1 MNLNHR
7 SKYSL
12 VASAVALACA
22 VGADQSANAASV
34 VAGATVTVAQQFVA
48 AATSSLG
55 VTVTFGAATGA
66 NYVSGD
72 RIKLSVS
79 GAEFLTSSAIA
90 SPNATTTV
98 TTTVSSN
105 STTVT
110 TTQTCANVDVIG
122 YADAT
127 NANFRMS
134 GSLASG
140 STCYFTIPLKASTIA
155 STGASISFSS
165 QFSTGESLEA
175 AVSRGVVAT
184 ADQFSASVVKALA
197 GVVDVEKARYHF
209 AADDTNAA
217 STLTGNESQLVVSLG
232 NATAGVLAGQALVK
246 DVTIRVVGAG
256 AGFTWLD
263 DTSSGF
269 GTCAASDLTA
279 GNAQAVLASTG
290 VGGGVAAVP
299 SLSCVTLSYV
309 ISAASGQFTGGLV
322 TIALGRADANTA
334 TTGAYDRTIPAPQ
347 SYTTSID
354 FSYYQS
360 SVAAATSVTELASTS
375 AGSFTLNGS
384 TIYVPFLPYNSS
396 TTRTVYLSN
405 RSDQAGGVSFSA
417 IADGTQAACASSN
430 FPAVSAKANGVTL
443 LTTAIDAGIAA
454 CYGANYDGKV
464 SLTIVASIPGGKSD
478 LFSGYNRG
486 GALMS
491 VPNSSSGR
499 DSSTAANRN

>member
-1 MNLNHR
+1 MNFKQR
-7 SKYSL
+7 SQYSL

-34 VAGATVTVAQQFVA
+34 VAGATITVAQQYVA

-72 RIKLSVS
+72 RIKLTVS
-79 GAEFLTSSAIA
+79 GAEFLTSSSIS

-98 TTTVSSN
+98 TTTVASDTS
-105 STTVT
+105 TVT

-122 YADAT
+122 YADTT
-127 NANFRMS
+127 NANFRLG

-175 AVSRGVVAT
+175 AVSRTVVKT
-184 ADQFSASVVKALA
+184 ADQFAASVVKTLA

-209 AADDTNAA
+209 AADDTSGA
-217 STLTGNESQLVVSLG
+217 SALAGNESQLVVSLG
-232 NATAGVLAGQALVK
+232 NATAGVLSGQALVK

-256 AGFTWLD
+256 GGFTWLD

-269 GTCAASDLTA
+269 GTCSASDATA
-279 GNAQAVLASTG
+279 GNAQAALSLSG
-290 VGGGVAAVP
+290 VGGGVAAVT
-299 SLSCVTLSYV
+299 SLDCNTLSYV
-309 ISAASGQFTGGLV
+309 LSAASGQFTGGLV

-360 SVAAATSVTELASTS
+360 SVSAATSVTELASTS

-405 RSDQAGGVSFSA
+405 RSDQAGGVTFEA
-417 IADGTQAACASSN
+417 IADGTSAACASSN
-430 FPAVSAKANGVTL
+430 FPSVTAKANGVTL
-443 LTTAIDAGIAA
+443 LTSAIDAGIAA
-454 CYGANYDGKV
+454 CYGASFDGKV

-478 LFSGYNRG
+478 VFSGYNRSG
-486 GALMS
+486 TLMNI
-491 VPNSSSGR
+491 PNSSSGR
-499 DSSTAANRN
+499 DSSSAANRN

>member
-22 VGADQSANAASV
+22 VGADQSANAASAV
-34 VAGATVTVAQQFVA
+34 SGSTITVAQQFVA

-72 RIKLSVS
+72 RIKLTVS
-79 GAEFLTSSAIA
+79 GAEFLTSSAIS
-90 SPNATTTV
+90 SPNALTTV
-98 TTTVSSN
+98 TTTVASN
-105 STTVT
+105 TTTVT

-140 STCYFTIPLKASTIA
+140 STCYFTVPLKASTIA

-184 ADQFSASVVKALA
+184 ADQFSASVVKSLA

-217 STLTGNESQLVVSLG
+217 STLAGNESQLVVSLG
-232 NATAGVLAGQALVK
+232 NATAGVLSGQALVR

-256 AGFTWLD
+256 GGFTWLD

-269 GTCAASDLTA
+269 GTCASSDLTA
-279 GNAQAVLASTG
+279 GNAQAVLANSG

-299 SLSCVTLSYV
+299 SLSCDTLSYV

-334 TTGAYDRTIPAPQ
+334 TTGAYDRVIPAPQ

-360 SVAAATSVTELASTS
+360 SVLAATTVTELASTS

-405 RSDQAGGVSFSA
+405 RSDQAGGVSFTA
-417 IADGTQAACASSN
+417 IADGTQTACASSN
-430 FPAVSAKANGVTL
+430 FPAISAKANGVTL
-443 LTTAIDAGIAA
+443 LTSAIDAGIAA

-478 LFSGYNRG
+478 LFTGYNRS

-499 DSSTAANRN
+499 DSSTGSNRN